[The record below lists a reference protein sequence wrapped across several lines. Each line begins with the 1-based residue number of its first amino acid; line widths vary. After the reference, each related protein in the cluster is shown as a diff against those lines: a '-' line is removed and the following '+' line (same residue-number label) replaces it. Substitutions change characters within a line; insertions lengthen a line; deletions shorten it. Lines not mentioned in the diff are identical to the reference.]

1 MFTANG
7 EYLVGGGKYG
17 VRVWRVTDMK
27 LMATMKVDQMSVYC
41 LAVSTDGSW
50 IAAGTLWG
58 EVVVWNSK
66 TYEKVCR
73 FKEDDETIW
82 GIDFSPDSTRLVAA
96 RQSST
101 AIVWDRPLGKKV
113 QTLEHSGLL
122 RAVKYSPLGDRI
134 ATATLDSVR
143 VWVSNDGHW
152 HLLVDIEAG
161 VEPWYN
167 TGLCWFKNH
176 IFVVSED
183 EIKQFDVLTRSEV
196 SRWPTKSDRYSCI
209 ILSQRGEFIAY
220 STTRTI
226 TFWDASTH
234 AQLAVID
241 LPQDIHPI
249 ALSPDDQFLAISE
262 EEKIT
267 FQSVSHIT
275 VSIVFFAP

>member
-1 MFTANG
+1 
-7 EYLVGGGKYG
+7 
-17 VRVWRVTDMK
+17 MK
-27 LMATMKVDQMSVYC
+27 LMATMEESRMSVYC

-50 IAAGTLWG
+50 IAGGTLWG
-58 EVVVWNSK
+58 EVLVWDSK

-122 RAVKYSPLGDRI
+122 RVVKYSPLGDRI
-134 ATATLDSVR
+134 ATATRNSVR
-143 VWVSNDGHW
+143 VWVSNDGHC
-152 HLLVDIEAG
+152 HLLVDMEAG
-161 VEPWYN
+161 VEPWHN

-176 IFVVSED
+176 LFVVSND
-183 EIKQFDVLTRSEV
+183 EIKQFDASTGSEV
-196 SRWPTKSDRYSCI
+196 SRWSTPKSDKFSCI
-209 ILSQRGEFIAY
+209 TLSQRGEFIAY

-234 AQLAVID
+234 AQLTVID
-241 LPQDIHPI
+241 LPHDIGPI
-249 ALSPDDQFLAISE
+249 ALSPDDQFLAICE

-267 FQSVSHIT
+267 CRSVSHIT
-275 VSIVFFAP
+275 VSIIFFQVAL